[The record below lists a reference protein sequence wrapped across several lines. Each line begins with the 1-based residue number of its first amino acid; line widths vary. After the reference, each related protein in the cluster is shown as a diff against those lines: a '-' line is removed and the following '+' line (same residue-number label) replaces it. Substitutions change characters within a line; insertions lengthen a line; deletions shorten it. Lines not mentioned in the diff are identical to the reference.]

1 MAFDLKRT
9 FCSQTIGR
17 PLAAGTLIQQ
27 EGLILCAVLEDG
39 VEKLKLVDVIQGGE
53 LPLGYSKTADS
64 LPDRTS
70 AVEMVTVPSAPASL
84 EADLRNR
91 NLVTGRVRAVDSA
104 GVVLTIDPVFAGA
117 PAANTVKIDLGQG
130 RVKFHA
136 NQAGLDVTFTYLYYL
151 TLTEAKQKFGERFI
165 NNRGLHAE
173 FGFCEV
179 GSGHTELYTDQY
191 DASVDWSVGNP
202 ILLGDAGQL
211 VQAGAGPVLKASVI
225 HVPGVDSPYLGVRIH
240 FHVA

>member
-1 MAFDLKRT
+1 MSFDLKRT
-9 FCSQTIGR
+9 WCSNTVGR
-17 PLAAGTLIQQ
+17 PLAAGTIIQQ
-27 EGLILCAVLEDG
+27 EGLILCAVVEDG
-39 VEKLKLVDVIQGGE
+39 AEKLKLIDVVQGGE
-53 LPLGYSKTADS
+53 IPLGYSKTADS
-64 LPDRTS
+64 LPDRT
-70 AVEMVTVPSAPASL
+70 AYVEAVTVPAAPATL

-91 NLVTGRVRAVDSA
+91 NLVLGLVRAVDSNN
-104 GVVLTIDPVFAGA
+104 VVLAIDPVFAGA
-117 PAANTVKIDLGQG
+117 PAANTVKIDLAQG
-130 RVKFHA
+130 RVKFNA
-136 NQAGLDVTFTYLYYL
+136 TQAGLNVTFIYLYML

-202 ILLGDAGQL
+202 ILLGSNGQL

-225 HVPGVDSPYLGVRIH
+225 HVPGTDSPYLGVRIH
-240 FHVA
+240 FHVF

>member
-1 MAFDLKRT
+1 MAFDLKRSYST
-9 FCSQTIGR
+9 QTIGR
-17 PLAAGTLIQQ
+17 SLAAGSVIEQ
-27 EGLILCAVLEDG
+27 EGLILCSVLEDG
-39 VEKLKLVDVIQGGE
+39 VEKLKLVDVVAGSEVPVGF
-53 LPLGYSKTADS
+53 SKTADS

-70 AVEMVTVPSAPASL
+70 AVEAVTVPSAPASL

-91 NLVTGRVRAVDSA
+91 NLVLNRIRAVDSA
-104 GVVLTIDPVFAGA
+104 GTVLAIDPVFAGA
-117 PAANTVKIDLGQG
+117 PAANTVKVDLAQG

-151 TLTEAKQKFGERFI
+151 TLTEAKQKFGERFV
-165 NNRGLHAE
+165 NNRGLHAD

-179 GSGHTELYTDQY
+179 GSGHVELYTDQY

-202 ILLGDAGQL
+202 IRLGDKGQL
-211 VQAGAGPVLKASVI
+211 VQAGVGPVLKASVI

-240 FHVA
+240 FHV